1 MVSHGGGSVCVPAVL
16 LKRLADLY
24 RSQRGDKYRQM
35 LERFDAEYKA
45 VGGDSKP

>member
-1 MVSHGGGSVCVPAVL
+1 MPAVL